1 MVQIRS
7 FCIVFIIFIEYQN
20 ETIYLLIHI
29 VSKWYINHLSRT
41 VYLSIKEM
49 AIILMNQYNQFFKK
63 VVKLSISNLVWYI
76 CRSFLGGSEL
86 NVSFKTCVQQVPR
99 QACNL
104 FQEPWNKFLVFPK
117 VLKNYQKVMLPKQLK
132 FENWKRKGVKKF
144 VNCSFSLKL
153 DLIKLKQTD
162 FHT

>member
-7 FCIVFIIFIEYQN
+7 FCIVFNIFIEYQN

-41 VYLSIKEM
+41 VYVSIKEM

-76 CRSFLGGSEL
+76 CRSFFGWKWAQRVFQDLCSTGTKAGLQPFSRTVEQILGFSK
-86 NVSFKTCVQQVPR
+86 SFK
-99 QACNL
+99 
-104 FQEPWNKFLVFPK
+104 K
-117 VLKNYQKVMLPKQLK
+117 LPKSDVTK
-132 FENWKRKGVKKF
+132 TVK
-144 VNCSFSLKL
+144 VW
-153 DLIKLKQTD
+153 KLKEKGCEKVCKL
-162 FHT
+162 